1 MKKEV
6 ELLQTLDPQKLY
18 EQFSRAVLD
27 GFKCIK
33 EMPEIPQHYS
43 TFIVSLSALKM
54 TKKNIYGMAIKFCTY
69 TDGKGAKEILFLNG
83 NDTVELVTFEQL
95 VDSIQIMKKKFKY
108 EHIDFSVKNELCLK
122 DFPEK

>member
-6 ELLQTLDPQKLY
+6 ELLQTLDPKKLY

-33 EMPEIPQHYS
+33 EMPKIPKHYS
-43 TFIVSLSALKM
+43 TFIVALSALKIAR
-54 TKKNIYGMAIKFCTY
+54 KNIYGMSIKFCTY
-69 TDGKGAKEILFLNG
+69 TDGKGTKEILFLNG
-83 NDTVELVTFEQL
+83 NDVTELVTFEEL
-95 VDSIQIMKKKFKY
+95 VKAIQKMKKNFKY

-122 DFPEK
+122 DFQEK

>member
-6 ELLQTLDPQKLY
+6 ELLQTRDPQKLY

-33 EMPEIPQHYS
+33 EMPKIPPHYT
-43 TFIVSLSALKM
+43 TFIVSLSALKIAR
-54 TKKNIYGMAIKFCTY
+54 KNIYGMAIKFCTY
-69 TDGKGAKEILFLNG
+69 TDGKGTKEILFLNG
-83 NDTVELVTFEQL
+83 NDAVELVTFEQL
-95 VDSIQIMKKKFKY
+95 VKSIQKMKKKFKY